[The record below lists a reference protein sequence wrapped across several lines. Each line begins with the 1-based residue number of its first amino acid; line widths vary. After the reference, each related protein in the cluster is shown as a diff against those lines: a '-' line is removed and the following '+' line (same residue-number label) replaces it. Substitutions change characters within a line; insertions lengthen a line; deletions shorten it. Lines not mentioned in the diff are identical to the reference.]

1 MLESFKSKPLF
12 NMVTISTLMLFWSTD
27 EKYFKSY

>member
-12 NMVTISTLMLFWSTD
+12 NMGTISTLMVCWSAN

>member
-1 MLESFKSKPLF
+1 MLEPFKSKPLF
-12 NMVTISTLMLFWSTD
+12 NLVTISTLMVFWSAN

>member
-1 MLESFKSKPLF
+1 MLEPFKSKPLF

-27 EKYFKSY
+27 EKSFNPY

>member
-1 MLESFKSKPLF
+1 MLEPFKSKPLF
-12 NMVTISTLMLFWSTD
+12 NMVTIPTLMLFGSTN